1 MNQPQF
7 HPKARAEFEKSALFY
22 DGKFPGLGLEF
33 AIEVQ
38 AAVAFSFSHPEA
50 GAPIADG
57 FRRVVVRRFPYSV
70 IYRSKG
76 ERIYIIAVAH
86 QRRHPNY
93 WNDRA

>member
-1 MNQPQF
+1 MIRPQF

-22 DGKFPGLGLEF
+22 HEKFPGLGLEF
-33 AIEVQ
+33 AAEVQ
-38 AAVAFSFSHPEA
+38 AAVAFAFTHPEA
-50 GAPIADG
+50 GAPVADG

-70 IYRSKG
+70 VYRSKG
-76 ERIYIIAVAH
+76 DHIYIIAVAH

>member
-7 HPKARAEFEKSALFY
+7 HPKASAEFEKSAFFY
-22 DGKFPGLGLEF
+22 EGKFPGLGLAF
-33 AIEVQ
+33 AVEVQ
-38 AAVAFSFSHPEA
+38 TAVAFAFTHPEA
-50 GAPIADG
+50 GSPVADG

-76 ERIYIIAVAH
+76 ENIFIIALAH

-93 WNDRA
+93 WNDRT